1 MSLDA
6 LGHSPRRVAKP
17 PPPPVPPKRYQVKD
31 LQDLP
36 LPLSS
41 SPDARKQSA
50 VERLAADKAK
60 YVKNQPGAVSK
71 AQPIKALPVMC
82 TSHSSGQSQPSPQK
96 PMRKVAPTPG
106 THSGGPLLDMQHLT
120 NLINGVD
127 EPPSPPASQTAAQ
140 PIRKVVPTP
149 GSHSGGPQLDL
160 QHLTNLIN
168 GVDEPPSPPASQTA
182 AQPIRKVAPTPGT
195 HSGGPLLDMQHLT
208 NLINGVDEPP
218 SPPASQTAAQP
229 IRKVVP
235 TPGTHSGGPQLDL
248 QHLTNLINGVDEPPS
263 PPASQMAAAS
273 SSSQS
278 SEGGSGGGDENC
290 GEAATPAASTLC
302 TGADKL
308 PPDMS
313 TASTPSEPL
322 SPASSSLC
330 SLLRVAPDTTGSQGA
345 PAVTVRR
352 VDVKPQMAQ
361 VRKGMRVPLQS
372 RMPGQRQMQM
382 QMRMQRPMAHH
393 AQPQSQ
399 AQLMYFRKAQMA
411 SKNAPLVPTAR
422 LSLSNTQAVVGVM
435 AGATNPGQPCPT
447 LQLNSNGCP
456 PPMSPTAPIPPQPG
470 SATSQNSSTT
480 PPAPPQC
487 TTSLAGDKP
496 AGQPTRIT
504 PVPPLPSPLSPFL
517 QVGANSPLP
526 SPCPSIT
533 RLSSTSS
540 RKRPSLRRSKSDVSD
555 CFSRADVDLERFFNY
570 CGLDPADLDLEEL
583 TQAGSDIASVSRL
596 RSASAPASECSQ
608 AQENEDGDDNEGD
621 TPRVQ
626 RNPYDISVIER
637 NARVIKW
644 LYGMR
649 QVRDTARV
657 ANI

>member
-96 PMRKVAPTPG
+96 PIRKVAPTPG

-182 AQPIRKVAPTPGT
+182 AQPIRKV
-195 HSGGPLLDMQHLT
+195 
-208 NLINGVDEPP
+208 
-218 SPPASQTAAQP
+218 
-229 IRKVVP
+229 VP

-290 GEAATPAASTLC
+290 GETATPAASTLC

-382 QMRMQRPMAHH
+382 QMQMRMQRPMAHH

-435 AGATNPGQPCPT
+435 AGATNPGQPCST

-456 PPMSPTAPIPPQPG
+456 SPMSPTAPIPPQPG

-496 AGQPTRIT
+496 AGQPTRIA

-555 CFSRADVDLERFFNY
+555 CFSRADIDLERFFNY